1 MPSDLLI
8 SIFYWIQ
15 PKSTLSLYLG
25 SVCIIL
31 KTIKFAYPQEK
42 DPVTAFMY
50 TLKTPDTKR
59 NYPQIQIFPRFPR
72 DSCKRKSR
80 LNLLIVD
87 LKPFFDSALV
97 GDLAPFR
104 VCPLFMWHIMVA
116 DAVY

>member
-1 MPSDLLI
+1 MASDLLI

-25 SVCIIL
+25 SL
-31 KTIKFAYPQEK
+31 YHFKFAYPQEK

-59 NYPQIQIFPRFPR
+59 NYSQIQIFPRFSR

-104 VCPLFMWHIMVA
+104 VCPLFTWHLMVS
-116 DAVY
+116 DVIY